1 MKLNSTVAALAFV
14 LMGAAWSALSA
25 SSMHDLH
32 DLESLVSKAELI
44 CEVEVLSKES
54 LLLDDGTIETRYTFS
69 TITPIKGGAASIQEI
84 RIPGGEVAGRGLLIP
99 GMPTYQTG
107 ERNIL
112 FLSKATQAKNW
123 RLPIGLSA
131 GSFKVNLEA
140 SGERMA
146 VRQLHEAHS
155 SAQVLSRDDLIFD
168 IMDEVAR
175 QQ

>member
-1 MKLNSTVAALAFV
+1 MKLNSTFAALAFV

-32 DLESLVSKAELI
+32 DLESLVSKADLI
-44 CEVEVLSKES
+44 CEVEVLSRET
-54 LLLDDGTIETRYTFS
+54 LLLDDGSIETRYTFS
-69 TITPIKGGAASIQEI
+69 TITPMKGGAASIQEI

-112 FLSKATQAKNW
+112 FLSKATKAKNW

-131 GSFKVNLEA
+131 GSFKVNRDNA
-140 SGERMA
+140 GTQQA
-146 VRQLHEAHS
+146 VRQLHDAHS
-155 SAQVLSRDDLIFD
+155 AAQVLTRDALIYD